1 MRWLI
6 IFILALAIG
15 AFSGCKEKITT
26 DDLKKFAATET
37 YPTDNYLDTVK
48 NKRALIIVAHD
59 DDDCAMSGTLA
70 KLKSNGWI
78 IKQLSLQKHKGI
90 DTLKQPSEIISNGNE
105 LILEDGKYRLG
116 MDTLKLSANP
126 LTYAEIE
133 QQFFTEKV
141 SKVLIK
147 KVNEFNPNVVF
158 TLDDVKGAYGHPDH
172 VFISKLVLNLA
183 EKKLIKCQKIYQ
195 AVYTPHMENE
205 IVYKWLD
212 AQLKEWKY
220 PNLSLIA
227 NNLYN
232 IKGMPEPS
240 VQIRIT
246 QQAQAKMDYLLAYD
260 EDVRKNIRKFIP
272 YYEDFDAKT
281 YFGVFDKEFFRVIS
295 YR

>member
-1 MRWLI
+1 MKWSKTVGL
-6 IFILALAIG
+6 ILAAG
-15 AFSGCKEKITT
+15 AFFGCKKNITIE
-26 DDLKKFAATET
+26 DLRKFAATES

-48 NKRALIIVAHD
+48 SKRALIIVAHD
-59 DDDCAMSGTLA
+59 DDDCAMAGTLA
-70 KLKSNGWI
+70 KLKSQGWS
-78 IKQLSLQKHKGI
+78 IKQLSLQKHKGR
-90 DTLKQPSEIISNGNE
+90 DTLKHPSEIISNGNE

-116 MDTLKLSANP
+116 MDTLKFSANP

-227 NNLYN
+227 NKLYN

-240 VQIRIT
+240 VQITIT
-246 QQAQAKMDYLLAYD
+246 RQAHAKMDYLLAYD

-272 YYEDFDAKT
+272 YYEEFEAKT
-281 YFGVFDKEFFRVIS
+281 YFEIFDREFFRMIS
-295 YR
+295 F